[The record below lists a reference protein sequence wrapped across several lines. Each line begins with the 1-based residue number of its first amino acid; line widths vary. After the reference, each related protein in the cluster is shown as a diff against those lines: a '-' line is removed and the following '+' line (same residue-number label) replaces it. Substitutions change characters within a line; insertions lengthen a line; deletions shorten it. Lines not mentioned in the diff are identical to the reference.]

1 VVRTTKKGK
10 REMRGRPGG
19 IFSLRKMDKVKRVAS
34 LLMMMMMMIMDD
46 DPYLPESIK

>member
-1 VVRTTKKGK
+1 MVRTTKKGR

-34 LLMMMMMMIMDD
+34 SLMMMMMIMDD
-46 DPYLPESIK
+46 DPYLPESIN